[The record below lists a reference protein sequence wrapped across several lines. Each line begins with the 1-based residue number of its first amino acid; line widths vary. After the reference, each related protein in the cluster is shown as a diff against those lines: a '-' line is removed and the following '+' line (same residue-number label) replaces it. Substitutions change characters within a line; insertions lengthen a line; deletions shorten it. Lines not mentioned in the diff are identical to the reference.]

1 MDNLDFPRTINMF
14 QWTKYLN
21 RELTIE
27 EKHLFNT
34 VRMEKMLNMQLEKIN
49 ENINKKNLEISYLTP
64 LDGNCLFESLSY
76 LGVGNNSDELRKAVC
91 YLMVIFK
98 DYKNFFPDQAE
109 TISELFQVF
118 NEIEYVHCRQD
129 SRIYK
134 YSFEVMCQDLYEAC
148 NWTRLPTQLILM
160 FISKIF
166 NLNIIIIQENGF
178 EHNIFVGDKEAIPI
192 YLAHLSES
200 HYLPIDK
207 IKDNLKELEYDNCKN
222 NFIKWASKQAF
233 MKQREEEIEKEE
245 IEKEEIEKEEI
256 EKSNKPKFTELDVNE
271 DALKRLTS

>member
-1 MDNLDFPRTINMF
+1 MNNLEFPRTINIF
-14 QWTKYLN
+14 QWTKFLN
-21 RELTIE
+21 RELTNE

-34 VRMEKMLNMQLEKIN
+34 VRMEKMLNIQLEKIN

-64 LDGNCLFESLSY
+64 LDGNCLFESLSH
-76 LGVGNNSDELRKAVC
+76 LGLGNNSNELRKAIC
-91 YLMVIFK
+91 YLMIIFK
-98 DYKNFFPDQAE
+98 DYKNFFPDQTE

-207 IKDNLKELEYDNCKN
+207 VKDSLKELEYDNCKN
-222 NFIKWASKQAF
+222 NFLEWASKQAF
-233 MKQREEEIEKEE
+233 MKQREKEIEEEIE
-245 IEKEEIEKEEI
+245 EKKEEI

>member
-49 ENINKKNLEISYLTP
+49 ENINKKHLEISYLTP
-64 LDGNCLFESLSY
+64 LDGNCLFESLSH
-76 LGVGNNSDELRKAVC
+76 LGLGNNSDELRKAIC

-98 DYKNFFPDQAE
+98 DYKNFFPDQTE

-118 NEIEYVHCRQD
+118 NEIEYVHCKED

-134 YSFEVMCQDLYEAC
+134 YTFEIMCQDLYEAC

-160 FISKIF
+160 FVSKIF
-166 NLNIIIIQENGF
+166 NLNITIIQENGF
-178 EHNIFVGDKEAIPI
+178 EHNIFVGDKDSIQI

-207 IKDNLKELEYDNCKN
+207 IKETLKELEYDICKN
-222 NFIKWASKQAF
+222 NFIKWASQQAF
-233 MKQREEEIEKEE
+233 RKHQEELESRESEENCQIKAEKP
-245 IEKEEIEKEEI
+245 
-256 EKSNKPKFTELDVNE
+256 NFTELDINE
-271 DALKRLTS
+271 DVLKKLTS

>member
-207 IKDNLKELEYDNCKN
+207 VKDSLKELEYDNCKN

-233 MKQREEEIEKEE
+233 MKQREEETEKEE